1 MKKLIKKRMASEVP
15 ITSVLE
21 INNDI
26 SLFRNPKDD
35 KAALLN
41 LALYVTALLVTL
53 PAITAITALFIVWF

>member
-1 MKKLIKKRMASEVP
+1 MKKLIRKTMATEVP

-41 LALYVTALLVTL
+41 LALYVTALLLTL